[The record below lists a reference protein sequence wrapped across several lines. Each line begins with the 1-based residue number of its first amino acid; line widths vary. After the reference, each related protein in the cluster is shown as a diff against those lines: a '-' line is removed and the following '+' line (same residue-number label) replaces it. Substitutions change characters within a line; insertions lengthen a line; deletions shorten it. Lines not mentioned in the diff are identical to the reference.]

1 MDYIWTPWR
10 YQYMKQAESN
20 KLPECI
26 FCDAANRKDDH
37 ETLVAYRGKKVFII
51 LNRYPYTSGHVMIVP
66 YAHVGDL
73 ASADP
78 EALAEMMH
86 LAQRV
91 EGAFRAN
98 YKPDGMN
105 VGMNIGRAGGA
116 GVVGHIHLHVLPAL
130 VRRFQFHDRRRRNA
144 RASRRPQHDVHSSS
158 RISHVRPRRIPV
170 NLALTEDQQLLQK
183 SVREFAES
191 EVKPLAREND
201 ETGKFPRELFR
212 KAAELGLT
220 GVAIPESE
228 GGAGFD
234 HVSYTIV
241 IEEISRA
248 CASTGVILSVQNSL
262 YCDPIHR
269 LGTVEQ
275 KQKFLLP
282 FARGEKIGCYALTE
296 PQAGSN
302 AAALQTKAVKQGDKY
317 IINGT
322 KAWITN
328 GGAADAAIVYVNTD
342 PPKGEKGITALIVE
356 KGTPGFKVGKEEKK
370 LGINATACSEL
381 VFTDCEVPES
391 NRIGSEGE
399 GYKVALSTL
408 DGGRI
413 GIAAQACGIAQGAF
427 EAALEYSKQRMAFGH
442 PISQFQA
449 IQFMLA
455 DMSTELDAA
464 RLLIRKA
471 AWKQDTGA
479 RFSMDAAIAKLFASE
494 MSTRVTHKAIQIHG
508 GNGYSR
514 EYPVERNYRDARIT
528 EIYEGTSEIQRL
540 VISSWVLKQ

>member
-1 MDYIWTPWR
+1 MNFELT
-10 YQYMKQAESN
+10 
-20 KLPECI
+20 
-26 FCDAANRKDDH
+26 DDQ
-37 ETLVAYRGKKVFII
+37 K
-51 LNRYPYTSGHVMIVP
+51 
-66 YAHVGDL
+66 
-73 ASADP
+73 
-78 EALAEMMH
+78 
-86 LAQRV
+86 
-91 EGAFRAN
+91 
-98 YKPDGMN
+98 
-105 VGMNIGRAGGA
+105 
-116 GVVGHIHLHVLPAL
+116 
-130 VRRFQFHDRRRRNA
+130 
-144 RASRRPQHDVHSSS
+144 
-158 RISHVRPRRIPV
+158 
-170 NLALTEDQQLLQK
+170 LLQK

-191 EVKPLAREND
+191 EVRPLAREID
-201 ETGKFPRELFR
+201 EKGHFPRALFQ

-220 GVAIPESE
+220 GVAIPETE

-234 HVSYTIV
+234 HVAYTIV
-241 IEEISRA
+241 IEEISRC

-269 LGTVEQ
+269 VGSDDQ
-275 KQKFLLP
+275 KKKFLVP

-302 AAALQTKAVKQGDKY
+302 AAALQTRAVRRGDAY
-317 IINGT
+317 VLNGT

-328 GGAADAAIVYVNTD
+328 GGSADAAIVYVNSD
-342 PPKGEKGITALIVE
+342 PAKGEKGITALIVE

-370 LGINATACSEL
+370 LGINATACCEL
-381 VFTDCEVPES
+381 IFQDCEVPVA

-413 GIAAQACGIAQGAF
+413 GIGAQATGIAQGAF
-427 EAALEYSKQRMAFGH
+427 EAALKYSQERLAFGH

-455 DMSTELDAA
+455 DMSTEIDAA
-464 RLLIRKA
+464 RLLVRKA

-479 RFSMDAAIAKLFASE
+479 RFSMEAAIAKLFASE

-540 VISSWVLKQ
+540 VISSWALKS